1 MNKII
6 RSIKDVLL
14 SIHQGKR
21 GLIALCCLTALVSGI
36 ASPVSVW
43 ANAKV
48 LDLGIAVAQKS
59 MAFSAYAVYLGLFC
73 LCLLL
78 PQAVNILLQSYIEPA
93 RTLILRT
100 SFKGKMLQKLKRMR

>member
-1 MNKII
+1 MSKII
-6 RSIKDVLL
+6 RSIQDVLH

-21 GLIALCCLTALVSGI
+21 GLIALCCLTALISGI

-59 MAFSAYAVYLGLFC
+59 MAFGSYAAYIWRCSAFAFC
-73 LCLLL
+73 YRRWSISCCKATL
-78 PQAVNILLQSYIEPA
+78 NRKA
-93 RTLILRT
+93 R
-100 SFKGKMLQKLKRMR
+100 